1 MKALLYA
8 MLLFLLI
15 IPGCKKENHI
25 LPLLQTA
32 GQFLP
37 TYADSASLLL
47 DSISDP
53 DGLDDEDFARWCMV
67 SGKVTDETAAG
78 LLPLY
83 QWKRA
88 QEWFMQHG
96 TAEERA
102 QVALY
107 LGRAYVEDGEYDKAM
122 QVYAD
127 ALELAKGHQA
137 YNVAGYICTY
147 MADLYGF
154 RNITSE
160 CLKKRKEA
168 GEFFKEAGNYKSYA
182 YALKELACEWTLIDS
197 FSYAMPLLHKADSI
211 SQLIPNKDL
220 AAAIANAQGISY
232 EMQQKYDSAEIY
244 YLKAIATG
252 SAESYKDSVALSQ
265 AYIKDNQLAKAYEII
280 EAVTKDDKLSYNIN
294 EVYYQLYKAEGKYKE
309 ALHYKEIC
317 SDILDSLT
325 MLQSETKVLEIEKKY
340 NNAKIREENELLKI
354 AQQRNIIIIVIILF
368 LLLLSTAGYII
379 FRQKS
384 RAKIYRQQ
392 AEMDKIKIEFLHLS
406 VELEEKKQSLQN
418 ALTNKEEYSNKL
430 KQEIEKISLK
440 YDLLYTQLQKQEQS
454 AKAKIDQQQ
463 TEVNNMKQE
472 LSHLSIEL
480 DEKKQALQHVLTT
493 KEECSYQL
501 QQEIEIISH
510 KYSQLQKQCLETSA
524 VGKKLISLSKKS
536 KLEGSQLIST
546 DKAWRTIMIEVD
558 KIYPRF
564 YSLLKEAFLNLTES
578 ERQYCYLHIFGFD
591 ANDEAKLLG
600 INPDSVRMK
609 RTRINQKQQKQPE
622 EGISLRNYLIKYL
635 LK

>member
-32 GQFLP
+32 EQFLP
-37 TYADSASLLL
+37 TYADSASILL

-67 SGKVTDETAAG
+67 SGKVTDETATG

-88 QEWFMQHG
+88 QEWFMKHG

-127 ALELAKGHQA
+127 ALELAKEHQA

-182 YALKELACEWTLIDS
+182 YALKSLACHWAVIDS
-197 FSYAMPLLHKADSI
+197 FFCAIPLLQRADSI

-220 AAAIANAQGISY
+220 AAAIANAYGLVYEAQG
-232 EMQQKYDSAEIY
+232 KYKDAEKY
-244 YLKAIATG
+244 HLKAIETG
-252 SAESYKDSVALSQ
+252 SEESYKDSVALLYI
-265 AYIKDNQLAKAYEII
+265 YIKDNQLAKAYKII
-280 EAVTKDDKLSYNIN
+280 EEVTKDDKLSYNIN

-309 ALHYKEIC
+309 ALYYKEIC

-392 AEMDKIKIEFLHLS
+392 AEVDKIKIEFLHLS

-418 ALTNKEEYSNKL
+418 ALSNKEEYSNKL
-430 KQEIEKISLK
+430 KQDIEK
-440 YDLLYTQLQKQEQS
+440 
-454 AKAKIDQQQ
+454 
-463 TEVNNMKQE
+463 
-472 LSHLSIEL
+472 
-480 DEKKQALQHVLTT
+480 
-493 KEECSYQL
+493 
-501 QQEIEIISH
+501 ISH
-510 KYSQLQKQCLETSA
+510 KYSQLQKQGLETSA

-546 DKAWRTIMIEVD
+546 DKAWRTIMMEVD

-622 EGISLRNYLIKYL
+622 EEISLRDYLIKYL

>member
-32 GQFLP
+32 EQFLP
-37 TYADSASLLL
+37 TYADSASILL

-137 YNVAGYICTY
+137 YNVAGYICAY

-182 YALKELACEWTLIDS
+182 YALGNLACEWALGDS
-197 FSYAMPLLHKADSI
+197 FALAMPLLRKADSI
-211 SQLIPNKDL
+211 SQFIHNRDL
-220 AAAIANAQGISY
+220 SAAIANAFGLVHSFTKNY
-232 EMQQKYDSAEIY
+232 KEAEKYF
-244 YLKAIATG
+244 LKAIAIG
-252 SAESYKDSVALSQ
+252 GEERYKDSIALLQ
-265 AYIKDNQLAKAYEII
+265 VYIQDNQLAKAHELI
-280 EAVTKDDKLSYNIN
+280 ESVTEHDVSYSFN
-294 EVYYQLYKAEGKYKE
+294 ESYYLLYKAEGKYKE

-325 MLQSETKVLEIEKKY
+325 TARNRTKILEIEKKY

-354 AQQRNIIIIVIILF
+354 VQQRNVIIISITLS
-368 LLLLSTAGYII
+368 LLLLSIAGYII
-379 FRQKS
+379 YRQKV
-384 RAKIYRQQ
+384 RARLYQKQAEIDKAKI
-392 AEMDKIKIEFLHLS
+392 EHLHLS
-406 VELEEKKQSLQN
+406 VELEEKKQALQIAITDREKHTASLKQEIESLSTEYN
-418 ALTNKEEYSNKL
+418 ILQEQKWQTESKINEQQDITEKIKTNLLHLTAELEEKKLALQTVLSERDEKTDRL
-430 KQEIEKISLK
+430 QQEIEKISSK
-440 YDLLYTQLQKQEQS
+440 YHLL
-454 AKAKIDQQQ
+454 QQQ
-463 TEVNNMKQE
+463 SLESSAIGKRLASLVKKNKIEDKQ
-472 LSHLSIEL
+472 
-480 DEKKQALQHVLTT
+480 T
-493 KEECSYQL
+493 
-501 QQEIEIISH
+501 
-510 KYSQLQKQCLETSA
+510 
-524 VGKKLISLSKKS
+524 
-536 KLEGSQLIST
+536 IST
-546 DKAWRTIMIEVD
+546 DKAWYPIILEVD

-564 YSLLKEAFLNLTES
+564 CSLLNDSFYPTLTKQEF
-578 ERQYCYLHIFGFD
+578 QYCYLHIFGFD
-591 ANDEAKLLG
+591 GNDEAKLLG
-600 INPDSVRMK
+600 INPGSVLMK
-609 RTRINQKQQKQPE
+609 RARINQKSLKHFGQE
-622 EGISLRNYLIKYL
+622 ISLRDFLIKHL

>member
-32 GQFLP
+32 EQFLP

-127 ALELAKGHQA
+127 ALELAKGHQV

-211 SQLIPNKDL
+211 SQLMLNKDL
-220 AAAIANAQGISY
+220 TAAIANAQGISY

-392 AEMDKIKIEFLHLS
+392 AEVDKIKIEFLHLS

-430 KQEIEKISLK
+430 KQEIE
-440 YDLLYTQLQKQEQS
+440 
-454 AKAKIDQQQ
+454 
-463 TEVNNMKQE
+463 
-472 LSHLSIEL
+472 
-480 DEKKQALQHVLTT
+480 
-493 KEECSYQL
+493 
-501 QQEIEIISH
+501 IISH
-510 KYSQLQKQCLETSA
+510 KYSQLQKQGLETSA

>member
-32 GQFLP
+32 EQFLP
-37 TYADSASLLL
+37 TYADSASILL

-127 ALELAKGHQA
+127 ALELAKGHQV

-220 AAAIANAQGISY
+220 AAAIANAYGLVYEAQG
-232 EMQQKYDSAEIY
+232 KYKDAEKY
-244 YLKAIATG
+244 HLKAIETG
-252 SAESYKDSVALSQ
+252 SEESYKDSVALLYI
-265 AYIKDNQLAKAYEII
+265 YIKDNQLAKAYKII
-280 EAVTKDDKLSYNIN
+280 EAVTRNEQLSYNIN
-294 EVYYQLYKAEGKYKE
+294 EAYYLFYKTEKKYKE

-317 SDILDSLT
+317 SDILDSVT
-325 MLQSETKVLEIEKKY
+325 VAQNETKVLEIEKKY
-340 NNAKIREENELLKI
+340 NNAKIREENEALKV
-354 AQQRNIIIIVIILF
+354 AQQRNVIIISITLS
-368 LLLLSTAGYII
+368 LLLLSIAGYII
-379 FRQKS
+379 YRQKV
-384 RAKIYRQQ
+384 RARLYQKQAEIDKAKI
-392 AEMDKIKIEFLHLS
+392 EHLHLS
-406 VELEEKKQSLQN
+406 VELEEKKQALQIAITDREKHTASLKQEIESLSTEYN
-418 ALTNKEEYSNKL
+418 ILQEQKWQTESKINEQQDITEKIKTNLLHLTAELEEKKLALQTVLSERDEKTDRL
-430 KQEIEKISLK
+430 QQEIEKISSK
-440 YDLLYTQLQKQEQS
+440 YHLL
-454 AKAKIDQQQ
+454 QQQ
-463 TEVNNMKQE
+463 SLESSAIGKRLASLVKKNKIEDKQ
-472 LSHLSIEL
+472 
-480 DEKKQALQHVLTT
+480 T
-493 KEECSYQL
+493 
-501 QQEIEIISH
+501 
-510 KYSQLQKQCLETSA
+510 
-524 VGKKLISLSKKS
+524 
-536 KLEGSQLIST
+536 IST
-546 DKAWRTIMIEVD
+546 DKAWYPIILEVD
-558 KIYPRF
+558 KIFPRF
-564 YSLLKEAFLNLTES
+564 CSLLNDSFYPTLTKQEF
-578 ERQYCYLHIFGFD
+578 QYCYLHIFGFD
-591 ANDEAKLLG
+591 GNDEAKLLG
-600 INPDSVRMK
+600 INPGSVLMK
-609 RTRINQKQQKQPE
+609 RARINQKSLKHFGQE
-622 EGISLRNYLIKYL
+622 ISLRDFLIKHL

>member
-32 GQFLP
+32 EQFLP
-37 TYADSASLLL
+37 TYADSASILL

-67 SGKVTDETAAG
+67 SGKVTDETATG

-137 YNVAGYICTY
+137 YNVAGYICAY

-182 YALKELACEWTLIDS
+182 YALKELACHWAVIDS
-197 FSYAMPLLHKADSI
+197 FFCAIPLLQRADSI

-220 AAAIANAQGISY
+220 AAAIANAYGLVYEAQG
-232 EMQQKYDSAEIY
+232 KYKDAEKY
-244 YLKAIATG
+244 HLKAIETG
-252 SAESYKDSVALSQ
+252 SEESYKDSVALLYI
-265 AYIKDNQLAKAYEII
+265 YIKDNQLAKAYKII
-280 EAVTKDDKLSYNIN
+280 EAVTRNEQLSYNIN
-294 EVYYQLYKAEGKYKE
+294 EAYYLFYKTEKKYKE

-317 SDILDSLT
+317 SDILDSVT
-325 MLQSETKVLEIEKKY
+325 VAQNETKVLEIEKKY
-340 NNAKIREENELLKI
+340 NNAKIREENEALKV
-354 AQQRNIIIIVIILF
+354 AQQRNVIIISITLS
-368 LLLLSTAGYII
+368 LLLLSIAGYII
-379 FRQKS
+379 YRQKV
-384 RAKIYRQQ
+384 RARLYQKQAEIDKAKI
-392 AEMDKIKIEFLHLS
+392 EHLHLS
-406 VELEEKKQSLQN
+406 VELEEKKQALQI
-418 ALTNKEEYSNKL
+418 AITDREKHTASL
-430 KQEIEKISLK
+430 KQEIESLSTE
-440 YDLLYTQLQKQEQS
+440 YNILQEQ
-454 AKAKIDQQQ
+454 KWQ
-463 TEVNNMKQE
+463 TESKINEQQDITEKIKTNLLHLTAE
-472 LSHLSIEL
+472 LE
-480 DEKKQALQHVLTT
+480 EKKLALQTVL
-493 KEECSYQL
+493 
-501 QQEIEIISH
+501 
-510 KYSQLQKQCLETSA
+510 
-524 VGKKLISLSKKS
+524 
-536 KLEGSQLIST
+536 
-546 DKAWRTIMIEVD
+546 
-558 KIYPRF
+558 
-564 YSLLKEAFLNLTES
+564 S
-578 ERQYCYLHIFGFD
+578 ER
-591 ANDEAKLLG
+591 
-600 INPDSVRMK
+600 
-609 RTRINQKQQKQPE
+609 
-622 EGISLRNYLIKYL
+622 
-635 LK
+635 

>member
-1 MKALLYA
+1 MKALLYTL
-8 MLLFLLI
+8 LLFLLI

-32 GQFLP
+32 EQLLP
-37 TYADSASLLL
+37 TYADSASILL

-53 DGLDDEDFARWCMV
+53 DGLDDEDFARWCVV
-67 SGKVTDETAAG
+67 SGKVTDETATG

-122 QVYAD
+122 EVYTN
-127 ALELAKGHQA
+127 ALELAKEHKE

-147 MADLYGF
+147 MADLYNI
-154 RNITSE
+154 RNIASE

-168 GEFFKEAGNYKSYA
+168 GEFFKKARNYKSYA

-197 FSYAMPLLHKADSI
+197 FSYAMPLLQKADSI

-220 AAAIANAQGISY
+220 AAAIANAYGLVYEAQG
-232 EMQQKYDSAEIY
+232 KYKDAEKY
-244 YLKAIATG
+244 HLKAIETG
-252 SAESYKDSVALSQ
+252 SEESYKDSVALLQ
-265 AYIKDNQLAKAYEII
+265 VHIKNNQLEKAHEII
-280 EAVTKDDKLSYNIN
+280 GSLVNNKNICYSIN
-294 EVYYQLYKAEGKYKE
+294 ESYYLLYKTEGKYKE

-325 MLQSETKVLEIEKKY
+325 IVQNETKVLEIEKKY
-340 NNAKIREENELLKI
+340 NNAKIREENERLKI
-354 AQQRNIIIIVIILF
+354 AQQRDIILILITLSLF
-368 LLLLSTAGYII
+368 LLSAAGYII
-379 FRQKS
+379 YRQRSK
-384 RAKIYRQQ
+384 AKIYCQQ
-392 AEMDKIKIEFLHLS
+392 AIVDNMKIEFLHLS
-406 VELEEKKQSLQN
+406 AELEEKKQFLQSV
-418 ALTNKEEYSNKL
+418 LVDKEKYTNKL
-430 KQEIEKISLK
+430 MQEIEDISLK
-440 YDLLYTQLQKQEQS
+440 YGFLQKQKCRAE
-454 AKAKIDQQQ
+454 ARIDLQQL
-463 TEVNNMKQE
+463 EADNMKLE
-472 LSHLSIEL
+472 LNQLSMEL
-480 DEKKQALQHVLTT
+480 EGKEQALQSALID
-493 KEECSYQL
+493 KENSTHKL

-510 KYSQLQKQCLETSA
+510 KYSWLQKQRLEASA
-524 VGKKLISLSKKS
+524 VGKKLTSLAKKN
-536 KLEGSQLIST
+536 KLENSQLIST
-546 DKAWRTIMIEVD
+546 DKAWRSIMMEVD
-558 KIYPRF
+558 RIYPKF
-564 YSLLKEAFLNLTES
+564 YSLLKEAFPNLTES
-578 ERQYCYLHIFGFD
+578 EWQYCYLHIFGFD

-609 RTRINQKQQKQPE
+609 RTRINQKQQKQSDTE
-622 EGISLRNYLIKYL
+622 ISLRDYLTKFL